1 MTFHEASLTAAV
13 IEVDIERFKEAV
25 RPNFVGMGGSKSRGE
40 IRGCVGTEWEG
51 RVRGIEVSVGEFVGE
66 AKEARTKGSYK
77 ITSRIDV

>member
-1 MTFHEASLTAAV
+1 MTAAV

-25 RPNFVGMGGSKSRGE
+25 RPYFVGIGGAKSGGE
-40 IRGCVGTEWEG
+40 VRGCVGTGWED
-51 RVRGIEVSVGEFVGE
+51 RVRGVEVSVGEFVGE